1 MKSRSL
7 LALLVGALWV
17 CGLATLWVSVRY
29 YFSVKE
35 LQQVQGHL
43 ITINRTR
50 NAVQVLAQETIAYS
64 RSNAAIRPLLQQ
76 FEILPR
82 SVATNAVSAPTP
94 APPSP

>member
-1 MKSRSL
+1 MKSHSL

-35 LQQVQGHL
+35 LQQVQAHL
-43 ITINRTR
+43 VNLNRTR
-50 NAVQVLAQETIAYS
+50 NAIQALAQEAVACS
-64 RSNAAIRPLLQQ
+64 RSNVALRPVLQQ

-82 SVATNAVSAPTP
+82 PATNAAPAAEPP
-94 APPSP
+94 APRP